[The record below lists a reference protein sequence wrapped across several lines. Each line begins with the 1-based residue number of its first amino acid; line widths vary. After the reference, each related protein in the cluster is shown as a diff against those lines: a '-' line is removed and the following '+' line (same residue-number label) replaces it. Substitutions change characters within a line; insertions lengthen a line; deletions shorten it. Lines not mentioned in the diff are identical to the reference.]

1 MENLENLKKEY
12 KKKGFLKIKNFFE
25 KKEILTVRENIKSN
39 IKKNNKKHFFYYE
52 KIKKKKV
59 LRRIEKI
66 SEYSRDAKK
75 IIYNKKIKK
84 ITKILTNNNFKL
96 FKEKLNFKYPGGEG
110 FKPHIDGHFL
120 WKDKNNKIRNGWKEY
135 SNDFLSIVIPLEK
148 VNKKNGCLELSSIQN
163 TKKIGSNF
171 NEITSNI
178 IEFTPNVKKSLLKK
192 FKWTPIEMEIGDIL
206 IFNWKCAHKSR
217 KNYSSNSRMIFY
229 ATFYKSNKIQ
239 NVKKKYYLD
248 KQNSLNPTKNKSLQ

>member
-1 MENLENLKKEY
+1 MKNLENLKKEY

-25 KKEILTVRENIKSN
+25 KKEISTVRENIKRN
-39 IKKNNKKHFFYYE
+39 IKKNNKKYFFYYE

-66 SEYSRDAKK
+66 SEYSKDAKK

-148 VNKKNGCLELSSIQN
+148 VNKKNGCLELSSLQN
-163 TKKIGSNF
+163 TKKIGLNF

-178 IEFTPNVKKSLLKK
+178 VKFTPNVKKSLLKK
-192 FKWTPIEMEIGDIL
+192 FKWTPIEMDIGDIL

-229 ATFYKSNKIQ
+229 ATFYKSNKIK
-239 NVKKKYYLD
+239 NVKRKYYLD
-248 KQNSLNPTKNKSLQ
+248 KQKSLNPVKNKSLQ